1 MEILAMVLTMLV
13 GIEHL
18 GIMGLEMFAS
28 PAKQAKAFGLS
39 EEYVGQKE
47 ARVSFANQGIYNGML
62 GLSLII
68 SYWLFSGTVLI
79 KVWLLLLSF
88 VIVVAF
94 YGGLT
99 VGKRF
104 GQCRC
109 CRQFWL
115 QSVVCWYKIKSL
127 RLVDQS

>member
-1 MEILAMVLTMLV
+1 MEILALILTMLV

-28 PAKQAKAFGLS
+28 PAKQAEAFGLS
-39 EEYVGQKE
+39 EEYISQRE

-68 SYWLFSGTVLI
+68 SYWIFSGAILI
-79 KVWLLLLSF
+79 KVWLLLLVF
-88 VIVVAF
+88 VIVVGF

-99 VGKRF
+99 AGKKIWAL
-104 GQCRC
+104 QMLPAVLAAIC
-109 CRQFWL
+109 CIL
-115 QSVVCWYKIKSL
+115 A
-127 RLVDQS
+127 

>member
-1 MEILAMVLTMLV
+1 MPAHSRLQPELPA
-13 GIEHL
+13 
-18 GIMGLEMFAS
+18 AS
-28 PAKQAKAFGLS
+28 ALPKPFCKPS
-39 EEYVGQKE
+39 DRHKKE

-94 YGGLT
+94 DQRILPT
-99 VGKRF
+99 V
-104 GQCRC
+104 QMP
-109 CRQFWL
+109 WP
-115 QSVVCWYKIKSL
+115 V
-127 RLVDQS
+127 

>member
-88 VIVVAF
+88 VIVAAF

-99 VGKRF
+99 VGKKVWAM
-104 GQCRC
+104 QMLPAVLAAVC
-109 CRQFWL
+109 C
-115 QSVVCWYKIKSL
+115 V
-127 RLVDQS
+127 LV

>member
-1 MEILAMVLTMLV
+1 MEILALILTILV

-18 GIMGLEMFAS
+18 GIMGLEMFAR
-28 PAKQAKAFGLS
+28 PARQAKAFGLP

-47 ARVSFANQGIYNGML
+47 ARVAFANQGIYNGML
-62 GLSLII
+62 GVSLIV
-68 SYWLFSGTVLI
+68 SYWLFNGAILI

-99 VGKRF
+99 VGKKVWAM
-104 GQCRC
+104 QMLPAILAAIC
-109 CRQFWL
+109 CL
-115 QSVVCWYKIKSL
+115 
-127 RLVDQS
+127 LV

>member
-1 MEILAMVLTMLV
+1 MEILALILTMLV

-28 PAKQAKAFGLS
+28 PARQAKTFGLT

-47 ARVSFANQGIYNGML
+47 ARVAFANQGIYNGML
-62 GLSLII
+62 GLSLIV
-68 SYWLFSGTVLI
+68 SSWLFNGAILI

-99 VGKRF
+99 VGKKVWAM
-104 GQCRC
+104 QMLPAILAAIC
-109 CRQFWL
+109 CL
-115 QSVVCWYKIKSL
+115 
-127 RLVDQS
+127 LV

>member
-47 ARVSFANQGIYNGML
+47 ARVSFANQCIYNGML

-99 VGKRF
+99 VGKKVWAM
-104 GQCRC
+104 QMLPAVLAAVC
-109 CRQFWL
+109 CVL
-115 QSVVCWYKIKSL
+115 A
-127 RLVDQS
+127 